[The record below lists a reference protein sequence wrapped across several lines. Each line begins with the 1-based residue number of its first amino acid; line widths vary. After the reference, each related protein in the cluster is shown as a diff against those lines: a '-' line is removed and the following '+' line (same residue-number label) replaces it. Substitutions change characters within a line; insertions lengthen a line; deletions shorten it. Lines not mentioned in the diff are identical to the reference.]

1 MDNFLVVAGV
11 LLVITDYVIK
21 FLAIGVLP
29 SNRKPSSAMAWL
41 ILILIVPLAGF
52 VIFLFLGRTNLGR
65 GRLRRQREADEAIR
79 TATEQLPAATVA
91 EPPYLASMAT
101 LNYHLGSLPLQDGNL
116 VDLFPDYRGAIN
128 AMAAEVETATTTV
141 EVEFYIAAWDE
152 VTAPVFEALEAAVA
166 RGVKVRMLI
175 DHMGSRSIPEYAEF
189 EKRLT
194 AVGIDWRPMLPVRPL
209 KGQFQRPDL
218 RNHRKLLVVD
228 GKTAF
233 MGSQNLIEPGY
244 NKASNHKGGREYVEL
259 VARIDGPAVRG
270 LARGLREGLVHRD
283 PRDPGRRHRRGHA
296 GPPR

>member
-1 MDNFLVVAGV
+1 MDNLLVVAGA

-79 TATEQLPAATVA
+79 AATEQLPAAVVT
-91 EPPYLASMAT
+91 EPAYLASMAT
-101 LNYHLGSLPLQDGNL
+101 LNYRLGSLPFQDGNRI
-116 VDLFPDYRGAIN
+116 DLFPGYRDAIN
-128 AMAAEVETATTTV
+128 AMAAEVETATSTV
-141 EVEFYIAAWDE
+141 EVEFYIAAWDD

-175 DHMGSRSIPEYAEF
+175 DHMGSRSIPEYAEL

-228 GKTAF
+228 GRAGFT
-233 MGSQNLIEPGY
+233 GSHP
-244 NKASNHKGGREYVEL
+244 SRTWSSWWTC
-259 VARIDGPAVRG
+259 
-270 LARGLREGLVHRD
+270 
-283 PRDPGRRHRRGHA
+283 
-296 GPPR
+296 